1 MFPKH
6 QKPKQMLFF
15 HGAGRDDNGANGCGK
30 QPSPANL
37 VATVDISGKMRFYQS
52 VKKCIRD
59 V

>member
-1 MFPKH
+1 MIPER
-6 QKPKQMLFF
+6 M
-15 HGAGRDDNGANGCGK
+15 GARK

-52 VKKCIRD
+52 VKKSTRD